1 MMSRW
6 ALACFLISVVIS
18 ASVAEP
24 PRDAA
29 RARAALR
36 PFLSAEIVD
45 GLVANGEIH
54 RSQYREKNAALSLTP
69 NTESARRAVSFW
81 VGEQPPFFV
90 ESLYLFEKPAKRV
103 GSRGAEA
110 SLISVI
116 LRSVSRLEG
125 IEYFSTS
132 RQSMRTL
139 YARSYA
145 IDGEKTKRRVPDPV
159 GGNGHEV
166 SALVLQEDLTFGEN
180 LYRYEFLET
189 ATAAG
194 FLSRNVTTMRY
205 SILKAVDPENLRVS
219 LIVEDLGEYLLVYGL
234 TRAKFSPVP
243 GVESKLNASFTTR
256 AQAIYAWFI
265 REYNAFSSDKR
276 EGT

>member
-1 MMSRW
+1 MSRW
-6 ALACFLISVVIS
+6 ALACILL
-18 ASVAEP
+18 SVAVPASMAEA
-24 PRDAA
+24 PRNAA
-29 RARAALR
+29 RARAALQ
-36 PFLSAEIVD
+36 PYLPAQTVD
-45 GLVANGEIH
+45 GLVASGEIH

-81 VGEQPPFFV
+81 VGEPPPFFV
-90 ESLYLFEKPAKRV
+90 ESLYLFEKPANRA
-103 GSRGAEA
+103 GAPGAEA
-110 SLISVI
+110 SRVSVI

-132 RQSMRTL
+132 RQRMRTL

-159 GGNGHEV
+159 SGNGHGV

-180 LYRYEFLET
+180 VYRYDFLET
-189 ATAAG
+189 STAAG
-194 FLSRNVTTMRY
+194 FLSRNVTPMRY
-205 SILKAVDPENLRVS
+205 SILKAVDAENLRVS

-234 TRAKFSPVP
+234 TRATFSPVP

-265 REYNAFSSDKR
+265 REYNAFSGDKK